1 MSYRG
6 RVLVIEETPRA
17 ETRVLWDGI
26 RAEGWDVRAVPLERT
41 VEEARDIH
49 PDVVVL
55 NLAATDGDVERTRYL
70 DAAARMSL
78 MRGARRLP
86 VIAVED
92 EAQAGERPFG
102 ISDVIRAP
110 WSIGHVTARIGS
122 LTRLAVMRAEIYRRL
137 DTATRFGLSRP
148 EADIA
153 GPQDTPQDAHVLV
166 VGAGIRYFTIER
178 ALAKR
183 ATLIGAFTIDTAL
196 DYLERRPFD
205 AIVVNL
211 PLEDAIDFIEVL
223 RRNPD
228 WYALPTLVL
237 TGEADPRLIEGVH
250 AAGAT
255 DLIFADESDRVL
267 CERVVAA
274 MNEHRL
280 RQTLKAAYGKT
291 LAQATNDSLTGL
303 YSRGFLMDHL
313 VALIDDARDD
323 ESSLTLVG
331 LRVVELAELNAEW
344 GWAGGDRIL
353 RQIGHMIARLVRGE
367 DLAARAGG
375 DRFALAL
382 PATDAGDSTAVAERI
397 AGIVETTAFSMPGA
411 TGPIYVTL
419 AVGIAEL
426 GSFEEVGEPDT
437 ADEAAALYARA
448 FA

>member
-6 RVLVIEETPRA
+6 RVLVIEETPRP

-41 VEEARDIH
+41 ADETRDVH

-55 NLAATDGDVERTRYL
+55 NLAATEDDVERTRYL

-78 MRGARRLP
+78 MRGSNRLP

-92 EAQAGERPFG
+92 DGPSGERPFG
-102 ISDVIRAP
+102 VSDVLRAP

-122 LTRLAVMRAEIYRRL
+122 LTRLAVMRAEIWRRL
-137 DTATRFGLSRP
+137 DTASRFGLSRP
-148 EADIA
+148 EADLV

-178 ALAKR
+178 SLAKR

-205 AIVVNL
+205 AIVVNM
-211 PLEDAIDFIEVL
+211 PLEDAIDFLEVL

-228 WYALPTLVL
+228 WFALPALVL
-237 TGEADPRLIEGVH
+237 TGEADPRLIEGAH

-255 DLIFADESDRVL
+255 DLIFADENDRVL

-274 MNEHRL
+274 MTEHRL
-280 RQTLKAAYGKT
+280 RLTLKAAYGKT

-313 VALIDDARDD
+313 AALIDDARDD
-323 ESSLTLVG
+323 DVALTLVG
-331 LRVVELAELNAEW
+331 LRVVELVDLNAEW

-382 PATDAGDSTAVAERI
+382 PATDVEDATAVAERI
-397 AGIVETTAFSMPGA
+397 AGIIETTAFSVPGA

-419 AVGIAEL
+419 AIGIAEA
-426 GSFEEVGEPDT
+426 EPGDDVAT
-437 ADEAAALYARA
+437 LYARA

>member
-6 RVLVIEETPRA
+6 RILVIEETPRP

-26 RAEGWDVRAVPLERT
+26 RAEGWDVRAVPLDRT
-41 VEEARDIH
+41 ADETRDGH

-55 NLAATDGDVERTRYL
+55 NLAATEGEVERTRYL

-78 MRGARRLP
+78 MRGTRRLP

-92 EAQAGERPFG
+92 GHPTGERPFG
-102 ISDVIRAP
+102 IADVIRAP
-110 WSIGHVTARIGS
+110 WSVGHVAARIGS
-122 LTRLAVMRAEIYRRL
+122 LARLAVMRAEIWRRL
-137 DTATRFGLSRP
+137 ETATRFGLSRP
-148 EADIA
+148 EADVV

-205 AIVVNL
+205 AVVVNL

-228 WYALPTLVL
+228 WYALPALVL
-237 TGEADPRLIEGVH
+237 TGEADPRLIESAHV
-250 AAGAT
+250 AGAT
-255 DLIFADESDRVL
+255 DLIFADENDRVL
-267 CERVVAA
+267 CDRVVSA
-274 MNEHRL
+274 MTEHRL
-280 RQTLKAAYGKT
+280 RQTLKAAYAKT

-313 VALIDDARDD
+313 AALIDDARDD
-323 ESSLTLVG
+323 ETALTLVG
-331 LRVVELAELNAEW
+331 LRVVELPELNAEW

-375 DRFALAL
+375 GRFAIAL
-382 PATDAGDSTAVAERI
+382 PATDAEDAALVAERI
-397 AGIVETTAFSMPGA
+397 AGIVETTAFSVPGA

-419 AVGIAEL
+419 TVGTAEL
-426 GSFEEVGEPDT
+426 APGEDV
-437 ADEAAALYARA
+437 DGLYARA